1 LWQNFPTVITVQE
14 IAVVEIDADEI
25 FGNGRKKETPLQGI
39 RTHDRKFGLGGIHD
53 DRSGMWNE
61 N

>member
-1 LWQNFPTVITVQE
+1 VQE